1 MRGYIITA
9 ELRTTYKW
17 KADEKG
23 YKSRSRCCFKT
34 PDRIS
39 SALCTSKRLTR
50 RVNKLYNRTKQE
62 FTLLFCSKSENVAS
76 LNDQYSV
83 LRTIYCFSYQL
94 YRVPWAG
101 FNNSW
106 FFLRGI
112 CFVKDGQSN
121 ALSTAINND
130 RSYINNSRHLARKM
144 RRYLSADIICSE
156 NRTIFRIDVIT

>member
-62 FTLLFCSKSENVAS
+62 FTLLFCLKSENVAS

-83 LRTIYCFSYQL
+83 LRTIYCFSCQL

-106 FFLRGI
+106 FFLTRNLPRKRRPI
-112 CFVKDGQSN
+112 ECTIISHKQ
-121 ALSTAINND
+121 
-130 RSYINNSRHLARKM
+130 RSHINNSRHLARKM
-144 RRYLSADIICSE
+144 LGYLSADIICSE